1 MKLFRIAA
9 VAAGI
14 AAVVVLA
21 GVARPDFA
29 SGDTTPASPTRTI
42 TVSGAGS
49 VSVTPTQAAFS
60 FGVSSRAKT
69 AVQALAANSAD
80 MTKLIAALKAA
91 GVPAASL
98 QTSSVSLS
106 AVTSDSDQ
114 TIVGYTAS
122 NSVSAT
128 ISNLGR
134 AGQIVDTAVSAGAN
148 EVEGPNLT
156 VSDQESLYHAA
167 LKAAVAD
174 ARAKADVLAEASGT
188 HVGAVLSVEEN
199 GESSPVN
206 YDASR
211 AALPSTGPPIEPG
224 TSQVTASV
232 TVEFAA
238 S

>member
-29 SGDTTPASPTRTI
+29 SGDTTPASPARTI

-69 AVQALAANSAD
+69 AVQALAENSAA
-80 MTKLIAALKAA
+80 MRKLIDALKAA
-91 GVPAASL
+91 GIPAASL

-106 AVTSDSDQ
+106 AVTSDSDES
-114 TIVGYTAS
+114 IVGYAAS
-122 NSVSAT
+122 NSVTAT
-128 ISNLGR
+128 ISALGHSGEIID
-134 AGQIVDTAVSAGAN
+134 AAVAAGAN
-148 EVEGPNLT
+148 QVDGPNLT
-156 VSDQESLYHAA
+156 VADQDSLYRAA
-167 LKAAVAD
+167 LKAAIAD
-174 ARAKADVLAEASGT
+174 ARAKAEVLADASGV
-188 HVGAVLSVEEN
+188 HVGAVQSVEEN
-199 GESSPVN
+199 GDSSPVN
-206 YDASR
+206 YDTSR
-211 AALPSTGPPIEPG
+211 PALPATGPPIEPG
-224 TSQVTASV
+224 TSQVTATV
-232 TVEFAA
+232 TVAFAA